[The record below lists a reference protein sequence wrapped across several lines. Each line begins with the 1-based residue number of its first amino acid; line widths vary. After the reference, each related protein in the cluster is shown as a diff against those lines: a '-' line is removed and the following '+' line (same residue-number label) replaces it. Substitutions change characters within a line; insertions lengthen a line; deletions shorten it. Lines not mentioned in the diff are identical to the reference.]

1 MLYANDEIVDDTV
14 RHFEAHGVALEKQ
27 LSRTSISYKF
37 MPVPIYK
44 LEMILKKAHRT
55 LRLEEKRDINF
66 PREEDGA
73 YYLYKIIGR
82 NKMEISIHPQ
92 ERSLQFKRI

>member
-1 MLYANDEIVDDTV
+1 M
-14 RHFEAHGVALEKQ
+14 KQ
-27 LSRTSISYKF
+27 PSRYHISYKF
-37 MPVPIYK
+37 MPVPTYK

-73 YYLYKIIGR
+73 YYLYKNIGQ
-82 NKMEISIHPQ
+82 NKMEISVHPQ
-92 ERSLQFKRI
+92 QRYLLFKQI